1 MISYIEKGW
10 EEEEYTY
17 NPDSESRSPDERRLK
32 EVEVEGSFG
41 AGTAKDC
48 GSSRSRL
55 VSVRGLRRCVV

>member
-41 AGTAKDC
+41 AGMEKD
-48 GSSRSRL
+48 GFS
-55 VSVRGLRRCVV
+55 